1 MRARRLGDYVMTEA
15 KQARL
20 DEIARLE
27 KDRELA
33 TLQAQRATAG
43 LKLESKPE
51 PLAEPAAIPEAAAIV
66 SAPIPIPPK
75 VRRTRT
81 KAAA

>member
-1 MRARRLGDYVMTEA
+1 MTEA

-33 TLQAQRATAG
+33 TLQAQRAMAG
-43 LKLESKPE
+43 LKLESKSE
-51 PLAEPAAIPEAAAIV
+51 I
-66 SAPIPIPPK
+66 
-75 VRRTRT
+75 R
-81 KAAA
+81 